1 METKDS
7 ELNFGKLS
15 ESTAQATRDESYP
28 LAATLATMAY
38 NTTSDPSDEKARMA
52 RDVGNAYRQLR
63 RS

>member
-7 ELNFGKLS
+7 ELDFGKLS
-15 ESTAQATRDESYP
+15 ESIAQATRDESYP

-38 NTTSDPSDEKARMA
+38 NTTSDPSEKARMA